1 MRIVGGK
8 YKGRIFKP
16 NKKFS
21 ARPTTDIAK
30 EGLFIKPPGKS
41 RKNF

>member
-8 YKGRIFKP
+8 YKGRIFNPGKS
-16 NKKFS
+16 FD

-30 EGLFIKPPGKS
+30 ESWVTAMPKIEK
-41 RKNF
+41 